1 MPIDNEVCGSEM
13 DRTNPAWPDSPEVT
27 LDLDALKIDRLRA
40 VALASKHLREMLAA
54 EYEASRKKE
63 EPQEK

>member
-1 MPIDNEVCGSEM
+1 MSRIHRVW
-13 DRTNPAWPDSPEVT
+13 TDSTEAT
-27 LDLDALKIDRLRA
+27 QDIALDVLKIERLRA
-40 VALASKHLREMLAA
+40 VALASKRLRKMLAA

>member
-1 MPIDNEVCGSEM
+1 M